1 MPNESAA
8 QLAARQAN
16 FTVFHQELAQV
27 LVDFIGRIGIE
38 PAAPVLKQ
46 AAQYVPLVEQAL
58 RDMAVADEADRTWLT
73 ARIAY
78 FLGEVFVQ
86 QYDGCWYV
94 NDAPGSPLHA
104 RYVVGKFAKPA
115 QAAMPVDPFGLAQAY
130 VAAPVPRGL
139 ATLLA
144 DMHAKLEGD
153 PRFLR
158 LRACS
163 NFCVAAE
170 ALCPARTG
178 KIKEKCTVR

>member
-1 MPNESAA
+1 MPNENAA
-8 QLAARQAN
+8 QLSARQAN
-16 FTVFHQELAQV
+16 FTVFHQELAEV

-153 PRFLR
+153 PRFLP

-178 KIKEKCTVR
+178 QIKEKCTVR

>member
-1 MPNESAA
+1 MPNENAA
-8 QLAARQAN
+8 QLSARQAN

-38 PAAPVLKQ
+38 PAVPVLKQ

-78 FLGEVFVQ
+78 FVGEVFVQ

-104 RYVVGKFAKPA
+104 RYVVGKFC
-115 QAAMPVDPFGLAQAY
+115 QTRTG
-130 VAAPVPRGL
+130 G
-139 ATLLA
+139 
-144 DMHAKLEGD
+144 HAG
-153 PRFLR
+153 RS
-158 LRACS
+158 LRAGASLCR
-163 NFCVAAE
+163 CVGASRLGTLAGGR
-170 ALCPARTG
+170 AR
-178 KIKEKCTVR
+178 

>member
-1 MPNESAA
+1 MPNENAA

-78 FLGEVFVQ
+78 FVGEVFVQ

-94 NDAPGSPLHA
+94 NDAPGSPRHA
-104 RYVVGKFAKPA
+104 RYVVGKFATPA
-115 QAAMPVDPFGLAQAY
+115 HAAMPVDPFELAQAY
-130 VAAPVPRGL
+130 VAAPLPRGL

-144 DMHAKLEGD
+144 DMHANLRAN
-153 PRFLR
+153 PSFLP
-158 LRACS
+158 LRACG

-170 ALCPARTG
+170 ALCSARTG